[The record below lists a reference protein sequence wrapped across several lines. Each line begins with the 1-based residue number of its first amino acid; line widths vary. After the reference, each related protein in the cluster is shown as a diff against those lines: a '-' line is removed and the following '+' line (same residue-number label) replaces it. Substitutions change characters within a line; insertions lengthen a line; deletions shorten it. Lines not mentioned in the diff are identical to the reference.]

1 MDENTIFAL
10 VSSIKTIIFPGSAAF
25 GITPSGITR
34 NTAIV
39 VIPNGI
45 MSDGV
50 LPFYFIVSFCRFS
63 VYSCFVSVSSFSSLC
78 QICAHKFIYI
88 IFTTLKRFF
97 YVLSKNGILMRGR
110 VGGKGEQIH
119 QEVVLQIWFPKDI
132 N

>member
-25 GITPSGITR
+25 DITAPGITR

-39 VIPNGI
+39 VMPNGI

-63 VYSCFVSVSSFSSLC
+63 VYSCFVTVSSFSFSY

-97 YVLSKNGILMRGR
+97 YVLSKNGIQLRGGDGR
-110 VGGKGEQIH
+110 TGEQIH